1 MENQWF
7 PLGNWS
13 TFMVDFQHCFC
24 RFTVEYEPQR
34 LNLQILK
41 HDFNHDPYIEPQFS
55 RISIYVCICT
65 HVSYIYIMYIY
76 IYICIYIYIF
86 QPWWNSNHDQF
97 FLFKQH
103 ITSTSQCQG
112 KSVASVTYV
121 SDHDFNALTKPP
133 RSRRADMGFIQYI
146 PMYEVTKCIYIYIE
160 YEMG

>member
-1 MENQWF
+1 
-7 PLGNWS
+7 
-13 TFMVDFQHCFC
+13 MVDFQHCFC
-24 RFTVEYEPQR
+24 LFTVEYKPQR
-34 LNLQILK
+34 LSLHILK

-65 HVSYIYIMYIY
+65 HINYIYYILCVYIYI
-76 IYICIYIYIF
+76 
-86 QPWWNSNHDQF
+86 SSSHDEIPTMISF

-133 RSRRADMGFIQYI
+133 RCRRADIGFIQYI
-146 PMYEVTKCIYIYIE
+146 PIYEVTKCIYIYI
-160 YEMG
+160 YIKKYVMG